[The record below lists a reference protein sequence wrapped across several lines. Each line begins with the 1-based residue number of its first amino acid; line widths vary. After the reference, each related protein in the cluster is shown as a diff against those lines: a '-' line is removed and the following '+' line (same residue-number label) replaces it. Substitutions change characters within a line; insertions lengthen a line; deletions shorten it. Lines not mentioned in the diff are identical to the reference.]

1 MSGSDRHGKQSGAKR
16 KKFYYKTLYFYALI
30 AVLVWVGC
38 KYLVSPMMPFIIA
51 FLVAA
56 LIQVPVRKF
65 KVSKKQKKLLS
76 IVFCAVFYGLLLL
89 LAAWASLK
97 FLDGVENLIRQVP
110 HFYNTTIVPVFET
123 ISNYLEESMTSVHPS
138 VANTIE
144 NSFEEMTNNLGSYVS
159 SLSVKVV
166 QIISGGIS
174 GVPGF
179 VIKLVI
185 TVVATFFLCWGIMME
200 LLHF

>member
-1 MSGSDRHGKQSGAKR
+1 MENKVER
-16 KKFYYKTLYFYALI
+16 KKKFIINVVFYALI

-123 ISNYLEESMTSVHPS
+123 ISNYLEESMTSVHP
-138 VANTIE
+138 
-144 NSFEEMTNNLGSYVS
+144 L
-159 SLSVKVV
+159 SL
-166 QIISGGIS
+166 IHI
-174 GVPGF
+174 
-179 VIKLVI
+179 
-185 TVVATFFLCWGIMME
+185 
-200 LLHF
+200 

>member
-1 MSGSDRHGKQSGAKR
+1 
-16 KKFYYKTLYFYALI
+16 
-30 AVLVWVGC
+30 
-38 KYLVSPMMPFIIA
+38 MMPFIIA

-65 KVSKKQKKLLS
+65 KVSKAEKLLS

-185 TVVATFFLCWGIMME
+185 TVVATFFFVGDYDGIIAF
-200 LLHF
+200 LRSF

>member
-1 MSGSDRHGKQSGAKR
+1 MMPFYHCFSGSGSDPGTGKEVQGI
-16 KKFYYKTLYFYALI
+16 KKAEK
-30 AVLVWVGC
+30 
-38 KYLVSPMMPFIIA
+38 A
-51 FLVAA
+51 FVYC
-56 LIQVPVRKF
+56 
-65 KVSKKQKKLLS
+65 
-76 IVFCAVFYGLLLL
+76 FCAVFYGLLLL

-166 QIISGGIS
+166 TDHIRRDQRSTGI
-174 GVPGF
+174 
-179 VIKLVI
+179 
-185 TVVATFFLCWGIMME
+185 CY
-200 LLHF
+200 